1 MSALNHSVV
10 LQCEYERHDGM
21 NQVAAEA
28 AACAETGWEK
38 WAAVPIDNG
47 ERWASGDHSGR
58 TRKMVTQ

>member
-21 NQVAAEA
+21 DQVAAEA

-47 ERWASGDHSGR
+47 ER
-58 TRKMVTQ
+58 